1 MALFKNL
8 FKRKPQPGKP
18 QPIDDDS
25 FEQGVIKSDIPA
37 AVDFW
42 SATCPP
48 CQVMGGLLNEIG
60 PDYVGQVN
68 IFKLNVN
75 QNPQITGRYQVQS
88 IPTLIL
94 FRDGGEVDRIV
105 GLMPLNQLRKKIEW
119 LARLKQ

>member
-1 MALFKNL
+1 MAFFKNL
-8 FKRKPQPGKP
+8 FKRNPRPGKP

-25 FEQGVIKSDIPA
+25 FEQEVIISDTPA

-42 SATCPP
+42 SASCPP

-75 QNPQITGRYQVQS
+75 QNPQIAGRYQVQS
-88 IPTLIL
+88 VPTLIL
-94 FRDGGEVDRIV
+94 FRDGRAVDRIV
-105 GLMPLNQLRKKIEW
+105 GLMPLNPLRNKLDW
-119 LARLKQ
+119 LAGLKQ

>member
-18 QPIDDDS
+18 RPVDDVS
-25 FEQGVIKSDIPA
+25 FEQEVIASDIPA

-60 PDYVGQVN
+60 PDYVGRVN

-75 QNPQITGRYQVQS
+75 QNPDITGRYMVRG

-94 FRDGGEVDRIV
+94 FRGGREVDRIV
-105 GLMPLNQLRKKIEW
+105 GLMPLNQLRKKLDW
-119 LARLKQ
+119 LAR